1 MRARI
6 IMGAAALAFAMSP
19 VFIQAAQ
26 AKIVQFRVVLSGS
39 QETPPQPGKGKGFG
53 MVMFDDKTRELRWKI
68 SFSGLSGDATMA
80 HFHGPAKPGAAAGV
94 EFALGSGVLV
104 SPLIGSVTLSEPQA
118 KDLLA
123 GLMYVNIHTAKNP
136 KGEIRGQ
143 VLKSGHSATMMGMA
157 AKPMAK
163 TMNGDANDMKGMSMG
178 DMKGMQMASPPK
190 P

>member
-1 MRARI
+1 M
-6 IMGAAALAFAMSP
+6 
-19 VFIQAAQ
+19 
-26 AKIVQFRVVLSGS
+26 
-39 QETPPQPGKGKGFG
+39 
-53 MVMFDDKTRELRWKI
+53 
-68 SFSGLSGDATMA
+68 
-80 HFHGPAKPGAAAGV
+80 
-94 EFALGSGVLV
+94 
-104 SPLIGSVTLSEPQA
+104 TLSEPQA